1 MLTIS
6 IYDGEFYGDMQELTH
21 LCDVEGSAEPYDR
34 PPFSVL
40 EEALRVLEM
49 CEERYSTPPLTGT
62 GFTVFVCSKHGVEVT
77 PLLRLD
83 GYARNGWASA
93 GVVGQA
99 PSWNTEPAEYV
110 VDDDVVTIVRKLLS
124 GQVTR

>member
-6 IYDGEFYGDMQELTH
+6 IYDGDVSALAH
-21 LCDVEGSAEPYDR
+21 LCDIEGSVVPDDR

-49 CEERYSTPPLTGT
+49 CEERYSTLPLSGT
-62 GFTVFVCSKHGVEVT
+62 GFTVFIGRKKGLEVT

-83 GYARNGWASA
+83 GYVRNEFASA
-93 GVVGQA
+93 RVVGAGPHSDTESVDCA
-99 PSWNTEPAEYV
+99 PG
-110 VDDDVVTIVRKLLS
+110 DDAVAIVRKLLELS
-124 GQVTR
+124 R